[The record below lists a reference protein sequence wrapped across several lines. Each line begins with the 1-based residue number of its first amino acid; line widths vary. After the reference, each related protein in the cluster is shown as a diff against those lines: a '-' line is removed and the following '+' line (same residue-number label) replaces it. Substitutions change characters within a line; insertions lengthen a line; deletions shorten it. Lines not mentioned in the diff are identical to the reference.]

1 MPDAGCRQ
9 GRRRHRMNYETIL
22 VEEQGAV
29 RRIVLAR
36 EAARNAQSQPMRD
49 ELDDALEAAA
59 RDDAVRVVV
68 LAAKGA
74 HFSAGHDLKE
84 AQAKRA
90 DFTVEERWAYESK
103 RYYGYCLRIWDFP
116 KPTIAQVQ
124 GACVAGGFMI
134 ANM

>member
-1 MPDAGCRQ
+1 
-9 GRRRHRMNYETIL
+9 MNYETIL

-36 EAARNAQSQPMRD
+36 EAARNAQNQQMLD

-116 KPTIAQVQ
+116 KPTIA
-124 GACVAGGFMI
+124 
-134 ANM
+134 